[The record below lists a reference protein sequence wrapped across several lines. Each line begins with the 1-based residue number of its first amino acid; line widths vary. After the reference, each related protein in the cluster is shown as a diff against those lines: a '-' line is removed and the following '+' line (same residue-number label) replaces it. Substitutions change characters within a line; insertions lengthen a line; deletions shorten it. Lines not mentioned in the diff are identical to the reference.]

1 MEETITRAAGASHGQ
16 EMTPAEMER
25 TIRSIDRRP
34 RQRDTFY
41 RTVAEERYRASFA
54 AAAGAQPEEVA
65 SAP

>member
-1 MEETITRAAGASHGQ
+1 
-16 EMTPAEMER
+16 MER